1 MVFEIT
7 GSNAYG
13 LDAVGIKMISVHAAA
28 AAGEGYLYAHFLQCL
43 GSNLRNIGILVNFK
57 GAVEYIRSV
66 FDFYAVL
73 FFDLS
78 YRCSEF
84 FQDSIKF
91 RIVGAA
97 CFC

>member
-7 GSNAYG
+7 GSNAYS
-13 LDAVGIKMISVHAAA
+13 LNAVGIKMITVHAAA

-43 GSNLRNIGILVNFK
+43 GSNLRNIGILLNFK
-57 GAVEYIRSV
+57 GAVEYVRRV
-66 FDFYAVL
+66 LDFYAVL

-84 FQDSIKF
+84 FQYNIKF
-91 RIVGAA
+91 HIIGAA
-97 CFC
+97 RFC